1 MWTVV
6 VSFLLFIMVAF
17 IILRLKAY
25 FRQSYQV
32 RLNEEIDADLA
43 AEFPH
48 LTNLDTLQEEDFLDW
63 AEGLQQDEGD
73 AKKENFA

>member
-6 VSFLLFIMVAF
+6 FSVLLFALVVF

-25 FRQSYQV
+25 FRQSHQA
-32 RLNEEIDADLA
+32 RLNEEIETDLA
-43 AEFPH
+43 EEFPH
-48 LTNLDTLQEEDFLDW
+48 LANLDTFQEEDFLDW

>member
-63 AEGLQQDEGD
+63 AEGLQQDEGV
-73 AKKENFA
+73 ARKENFA

>member
-1 MWTVV
+1 MWTII
-6 VSFLLFIMVAF
+6 VSLLLFILVLF

-32 RLNEEIDADLA
+32 RLNQEIEADLTE
-43 AEFPH
+43 EFPH
-48 LTNLDTLQEEDFLDW
+48 LTNLDTLDEDFLDW

-73 AKKENFA
+73 ARKENFA

>member
-1 MWTVV
+1 MLTIIVSLLLLISVV
-6 VSFLLFIMVAF
+6 F

-32 RLNEEIDADLA
+32 RLNQEIEADLA
-43 AEFPH
+43 EEFPH

-63 AEGLQQDEGD
+63 VEGLQQDEGD
-73 AKKENFA
+73 AIKENFA